1 MEKQGG
7 RSARTLSGKLIDA
20 NGRIGTLTI
29 SMSENNRASWVLN
42 LAERDGAPVE
52 LKGELDIKFD
62 GDRLQMKGSETVQD
76 KRVTWEI
83 DMMRREAGSYARE
96 ALVGQYSATGGGD
109 ALPLG
114 YGVVVLWAFN

>member
-1 MEKQGG
+1 METQGG
-7 RSARTLSGKLIDA
+7 RSGRKLTGKLIDA

-29 SMSENNRASWVLN
+29 TLSEKNRATWVLS
-42 LAERDGAPVE
+42 LTERDGAPVE
-52 LKGELDIKFD
+52 LRGELDMKFD

-83 DMMRREAGSYARE
+83 DMTRREAGSYAKE
-96 ALVGQYSATGGGD
+96 ALVGQYTTSGGGD

-114 YGVVVLWAFN
+114 HGVVVLWDFN